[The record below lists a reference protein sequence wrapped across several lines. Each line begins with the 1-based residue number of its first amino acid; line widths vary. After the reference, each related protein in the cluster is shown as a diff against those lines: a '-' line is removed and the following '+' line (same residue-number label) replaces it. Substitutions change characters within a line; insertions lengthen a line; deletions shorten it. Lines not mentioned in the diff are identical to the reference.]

1 MLAREVRNREVGAHN
16 AAGELRFGVLQSFA
30 TLRFSP
36 ILANATLSL
45 KLYFATDTTD
55 TDIQNLMHK
64 ISTQDRT
71 HAQNRNSKACM
82 G

>member
-36 ILANATLSL
+36 ILATG
-45 KLYFATDTTD
+45 LYFVTDTTD
-55 TDIQNLMHK
+55 TDMQNLMHK
-64 ISTQDRT
+64 ISTQNRT